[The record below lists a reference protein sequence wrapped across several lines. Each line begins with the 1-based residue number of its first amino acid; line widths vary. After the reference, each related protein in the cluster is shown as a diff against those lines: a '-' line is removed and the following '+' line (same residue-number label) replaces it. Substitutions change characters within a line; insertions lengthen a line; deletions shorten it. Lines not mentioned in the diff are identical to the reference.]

1 MQAGCLWMQM
11 FRVAKGSQW
20 RAVKLRSFLCQ
31 GLSPVETETTHLS
44 CPCSV
49 NSLLSA
55 NSLSLSSLYFY
66 TIYTCVGVYLYVF
79 CTLSQ
84 SECTPAAVAHL
95 NLLTQSPL
103 SPHPLWVQLSPG
115 SGAGGVNDDLF
126 AAWGVGSVG
135 KERHNLLRIV
145 SASHGPE
152 AEEERGQAVRIVP
165 SLSGTA
171 CLLCEQP
178 AAGNET
184 WLVCGAAKR
193 WRTLEGRRC
202 SLKEMNMSE
211 GPPWGEGQ
219 GQVEQS
225 TLHCSFWCARGQA
238 PGFRKGR
245 LSGEEMGKVLLQSLS
260 DPTVQRTKYYCS
272 VWWCCEIF
280 C

>member
-20 RAVKLRSFLCQ
+20 RPVKLHSFLCQ

-66 TIYTCVGVYLYVF
+66 TIYMCVGVYLYVF

-95 NLLTQSPL
+95 NLLTQSSL

-152 AEEERGQAVRIVP
+152 ARGKRKEDRLLELFLP
-165 SLSGTA
+165 SVA
-171 CLLCEQP
+171 P
-178 AAGNET
+178 
-184 WLVCGAAKR
+184 LV
-193 WRTLEGRRC
+193 
-202 SLKEMNMSE
+202 SYVS
-211 GPPWGEGQ
+211 
-219 GQVEQS
+219 S
-225 TLHCSFWCARGQA
+225 
-238 PGFRKGR
+238 
-245 LSGEEMGKVLLQSLS
+245 LLQEMKPGSCGGLPRG
-260 DPTVQRTKYYCS
+260 DGL
-272 VWWCCEIF
+272 
-280 C
+280 